1 MKAVAQLVSV
11 VLLSSLAGAAPLV
24 AESDVLSAR
33 DTEMFPGMLPGLG
46 GMGGGGGANPFVPGN
61 GAVDGVI
68 RLVNGLLGQ
77 ERVGGRDVNQADMFP
92 GMMGGLTGMLGG
104 GGGSGGGNPFNPG
117 NGVVDGVTRLVNGLL
132 GNAPIGGRDATDAVD
147 VERRQYG
154 VYGQGDGLVDGL
166 TRLVNG
172 LLGQG
177 GRYRR
182 DLNVQQ
188 VSQLEALR
196 DRLQKY
202 QQQQQPSKAAPERR
216 QYGEYGQGDGLV
228 DGLTRLV
235 NGLLGQSGRYRR
247 DLNAQQ
253 VSQLEALRDR
263 LQQYQQQQETKA
275 SSDVVHV
282 ERRQYG
288 EYGQGDGLVDGLT
301 RLVNGLLGQSGR
313 YRRDL
318 NAQQVS
324 QLEALRDRLQ
334 QYQQQQQDSSKA
346 SPERRQFGGQG
357 NGLIDG
363 IIRLI
368 NGLLGQ
374 GPIRRRQMTS
384 EEEDWIRSLLERLEQ
399 MAAQNPAGNAATSPA
414 TA

>member
-104 GGGSGGGNPFNPG
+104 GGSGGGNPFNPG

-182 DLNVQQ
+182 DLN
-188 VSQLEALR
+188 
-196 DRLQKY
+196 
-202 QQQQQPSKAAPERR
+202 
-216 QYGEYGQGDGLV
+216 
-228 DGLTRLV
+228 
-235 NGLLGQSGRYRR
+235 
-247 DLNAQQ
+247 AQQ

-318 NAQQVS
+318 NTQQVS

-384 EEEDWIRSLLERLEQ
+384 EEEDWIRSLLERLQ
-399 MAAQNPAGNAATSPA
+399 QVAAQNTAGNASTSPA
-414 TA
+414 ATGSLPRISFLIISG